1 MEQLIRDVFDSECDD
16 LAVDQKLVK
25 SIIGYVQSLTY
36 KNDDHINFFGSNLC
50 GVHVVKFLDNDRAR
64 WFEEVL
70 QNDEYTLE
78 DKLYT
83 AARAAYVVNKHSKFG
98 EAVHNEWAI
107 STDVMNLSCVWL
119 LHRLEA
125 DKTLKPAVKT
135 EAMAGILLVLQFKFF
150 TSRYSRH
157 FPYPADKQV
166 AEAAAADMSYK
177 YSIKKYGN
185 WLNFFTN
192 RSEEILKDDGLHAHA
207 VATMDDGKVIY
218 MLNDIQGR
226 IREMLKNLYDHYLKT
241 RAQGLRVGVNSM
253 VVVHDG
259 EAMLKDSTNGVL
271 QHINYLQSILSDQN
285 SFIKPELTAIIE
297 KLMSTMPPQHFSTTL
312 VWISANCSSNYGTKI
327 RTLAET
333 ILTHSF
339 DYLSRNRG
347 VVRNTSD
354 LPGLLAKLKGIYM
367 SSRSTDPV
375 LLEIRKQCEDII
387 SQATGIRSTSVLS
400 AVRTGVLLYITLRAV
415 TKGYYSK

>member
-1 MEQLIRDVFDSECDD
+1 MEYLIRDIFDSECDD
-16 LAVDQKLVK
+16 FTIDQRLVK
-25 SIIGYVQSLTY
+25 AIVDYVHSLTF

-50 GVHVVKFLDNDRAR
+50 GVHVVKFLDSDRAR
-64 WFEEVL
+64 WFEDVL

-83 AARAAYVVNKHSKFG
+83 AGRRAYVENRHSKFG

-107 STDVMNLSCVWL
+107 STDVMNLSCIWL
-119 LHRLEA
+119 LHKLETS
-125 DKTLKPAVKT
+125 KNLKPDVKT
-135 EAMAGILLVLQFKFF
+135 AAMTGVLLVLQFKFF

-177 YSIKKYGN
+177 YSIKKHGS
-185 WLNFFTN
+185 WLNFFN
-192 RSEEILKDDGLHAHA
+192 GRSEEILKEDGLHSHA
-207 VATMDDGKVIY
+207 LAVMEDGKVIY

-241 RAQGLRVGVNSM
+241 RAQGMRVGVNSM

-259 EAMLKDSTNGVL
+259 EAMLKDHMNGVA
-271 QHINYLQSILSDQN
+271 QHINYLQAIISDQN
-285 SFIKPELTAIIE
+285 SFIKPELTEIVSKMMA
-297 KLMSTMPPQHFSTTL
+297 TMPPQHFNTAL
-312 VWISANCSSNYGTKI
+312 VWLSANCSSSSGTKI
-327 RTLAET
+327 RALVET

-339 DYLSRNRG
+339 DYLSQNRG

-354 LPGLLAKLKGIYM
+354 LPGLLTRLKGIYM
-367 SSRSTDPV
+367 SSRSTDPA
-375 LLEIRKQCEDII
+375 LLEIRKQCEDFVKT
-387 SQATGIRSTSVLS
+387 ATGIRSTSVLS
-400 AVRTGVLLYITLRAV
+400 SIRTGVCLYITLRAV

>member
-1 MEQLIRDVFDSECDD
+1 MEQLIREIFDSECSH
-16 LAVDQKLVK
+16 LTIDQKLVR
-25 SIIGYVQSLTY
+25 SIVDYVHSLTY

-50 GVHVVKFLDNDRAR
+50 GVHVVRFLDNDRAR
-64 WFEEVL
+64 WFEDVL
-70 QNDEYTLE
+70 EADEYSIE
-78 DKLYT
+78 DKLYS
-83 AARAAYVVNKHSKFG
+83 AGRAQYKPVNPPKFA
-98 EAVHNEWAI
+98 EAIHNEWEV
-107 STDVMNLSCVWL
+107 STDIMNLSCVWL
-119 LHRLEA
+119 LHQLSLN
-125 DKTLKPAVKT
+125 KTLKPELKK
-135 EAMAGILLVLQFKFF
+135 EAMFGILLVLQFKFF

-157 FPYPADKQV
+157 FKYPADKQV

-207 VATMDDGKVIY
+207 LATMEDGKVIY

-241 RAQGLRVGVNSM
+241 RAQGSRVGVSSM

-259 EAMLKDSTNGVL
+259 EAMLKDSMNGVI

-285 SFIKPELTAIIE
+285 SFIKPELTTIVE
-297 KLMSTMPPQHFSTTL
+297 KLMSTMPPNHFNSTL
-312 VWISANCSSNYGTKI
+312 VWISANCSSDYGTKI
-327 RTLAET
+327 RNLVET

-354 LPGLLAKLKGIYM
+354 LPGLLMKLKGIYM

-375 LLEIRKQCEDII
+375 LLEIREQCEDII
-387 SQATGIRSTSVLS
+387 QQATGIRSTSVLS
-400 AVRTGVLLYITLRAV
+400 AVRTGILLYITLRAV